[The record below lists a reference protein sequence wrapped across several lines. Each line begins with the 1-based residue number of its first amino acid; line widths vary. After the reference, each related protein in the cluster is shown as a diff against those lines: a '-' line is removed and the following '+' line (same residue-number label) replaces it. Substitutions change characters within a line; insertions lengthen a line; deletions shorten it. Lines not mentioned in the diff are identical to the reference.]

1 MVGRVHPMMGNWRFF
16 RKFVFY
22 FLSKII
28 LSLNFLNGGTR
39 MKNDFSKEQMKQLLI
54 EIKNLMEVVSVKERH
69 SNELLM
75 ENYVQVFIFSL
86 IHFGRGEIWRD

>member
-1 MVGRVHPMMGNWRFF
+1 
-16 RKFVFY
+16 
-22 FLSKII
+22 
-28 LSLNFLNGGTR
+28 
-39 MKNDFSKEQMKQLLI
+39 MKNDFSKEQMKQLLL
-54 EIKNLMEVVSVKERH
+54 EIKDLMEVVSVKERY